1 MNCKFRT
8 PCGLCE
14 IKSMAGFA
22 FRCTEEVPVYNVK
35 PDAVKNELIE
45 EGIKRQCSEGRAYE

>member
-14 IKSMAGFA
+14 IKSMAGIA
-22 FRCTEEVPVYNVK
+22 FRCTEELPVYHVNPVS
-35 PDAVKNELIE
+35 VKNELIE
-45 EGIKRQCSEGRAYE
+45 EEIKRQNSEGRAHE

>member
-14 IKSMAGFA
+14 IKSMAGLA
-22 FRCTEEVPVYNVK
+22 FRCTEKVPVYNVNPVAIK
-35 PDAVKNELIE
+35 DELIE
-45 EGIKRQCSEGRAYE
+45 EDIKRQYSEGRAYE